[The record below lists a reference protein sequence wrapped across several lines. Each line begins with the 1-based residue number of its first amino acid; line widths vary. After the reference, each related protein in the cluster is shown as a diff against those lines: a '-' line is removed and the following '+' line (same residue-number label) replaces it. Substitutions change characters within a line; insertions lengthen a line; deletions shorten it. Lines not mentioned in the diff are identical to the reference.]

1 MPGWSSGTSIS
12 VMPRCLLSGSVRVP
26 SQYHSAKCADVVH
39 VFCPL
44 SDPAGLAV
52 RVGRSALSRID
63 AASEP
68 AFGSL

>member
-1 MPGWSSGTSIS
+1 
-12 VMPRCLLSGSVRVP
+12 MPRCLSSGSVRVP

-44 SDPAGLAV
+44 SSQPDFPS
-52 RVGRSALSRID
+52 RSSRSALSRID